1 MQFVIQGAGALGT
14 ILAAHLQ
21 EAGHDVTLLVRE
33 GRARQLAS
41 VGLVVTGLRD
51 LRTRCQVVTDPAQL
65 RDAEVFITTVKT
77 YATET
82 ALAPLKHLKVASAL
96 SVQNGVVKNESL
108 AQTFGAASVLGAM
121 ANFSGEL
128 KPDGSALF
136 TRNVCLHLGEPSG
149 PVTPRATAIAGAIH
163 RAGVNAEA
171 VDNIITR
178 EWSKFVGW
186 LGFMSMSV
194 LTRRLSSDFLQ
205 DGDTAL
211 IMARIVREAG
221 TLARA
226 QGIELVDVA
235 SLPAATLC
243 RQSEAE
249 AQATVQQVG
258 AGYSGGHKVS
268 ALQDVEAGRP
278 LEVEETL
285 GFAIARGRELGLAM
299 PTLETCYRIISS
311 INRGLIADA

>member
-1 MQFVIQGAGALGT
+1 MQFLIQGAGALGT

-21 EAGHDVTLLVRE
+21 AAGHDVTLLVRE
-33 GRARQLAS
+33 GRARHLAS
-41 VGLVVTGLRD
+41 VGLVITGLRN
-51 LRTRCQVVTDPAQL
+51 LRTRCQVVTDPA
-65 RDAEVFITTVKT
+65 RIGTAEIFITTVKT

-82 ALAPLKHLKVASAL
+82 ALAPLRHLKATSTM
-96 SVQNGVVKNESL
+96 SVQNGVLKNRSL
-108 AQTFGAASVLGAM
+108 AEAFGKETVLGAM

-128 KPDGSALF
+128 KPDGSVLF

-149 PVTPRATAIAGAIH
+149 QMTPRAIAIAGAIH
-163 RAGVNAEA
+163 QAGINAEA
-171 VDNIITR
+171 VDNITTR

-186 LGFMSMSV
+186 LGFMAMSV

-205 DGDTAL
+205 DADTAL

-221 TLARA
+221 ALARA
-226 QGIELVDVA
+226 HGIELVDVA

-299 PTLETCYRIISS
+299 PTLETCYRVISS
-311 INRGLIADA
+311 INRGLISGS

>member
-1 MQFVIQGAGALGT
+1 MNFLIQGAGALGT

-33 GRARQLAS
+33 GRARQLTSA
-41 VGLVVTGLRD
+41 GLAVTGLRE
-51 LRTRCQVVTDPAQL
+51 LRTRCRVVTDPAEL
-65 RDAEVFITTVKT
+65 GTAEVFVTTVKT

-82 ALAPLKHLKVASAL
+82 ALAPLKHLRVGSAL
-96 SVQNGVVKNESL
+96 SVQNGVLKNQSL
-108 AQTFGAASVLGAM
+108 AQAFGSDAMLGAM

-128 KPDGSALF
+128 RPDGSVLF

-149 PVTPRATAIAGAIH
+149 RMTPRAIAIAEAINQ
-163 RAGVNAEA
+163 AGVNAEA
-171 VDNIITR
+171 VDNITTR
-178 EWSKFVGW
+178 KWSKFVGW
-186 LGFMSMSV
+186 LGFMAMSV

-205 DGDTAL
+205 DRDTAL

-221 TLARA
+221 ALARA
-226 QGIELVDVA
+226 HGIELVDVA

-285 GFAIARGRELGLAM
+285 GFAVARGRELGLAM
-299 PTLETCYRIISS
+299 PTLETCYRVISS
-311 INRGLIADA
+311 INRGLVAGS

>member
-1 MQFVIQGAGALGT
+1 MQFLIQGAGALGT

-21 EAGHDVTLLVRE
+21 ESGHDVTLLVRE
-33 GRARQLAS
+33 ARARQLAS
-41 VGLVVTGLRD
+41 IGLLVTGLRE
-51 LRTRCQVVTDPAQL
+51 LRTHCRVVTDPASL
-65 RDAEVFITTVKT
+65 HGTEIFITTVKT

-82 ALAPLKHLKVASAL
+82 ALAPLKHLQVASAL
-96 SVQNGVVKNESL
+96 SVQNGVLKNESL
-108 AQTFGAASVLGAM
+108 ARTFGSTAVLGAM

-128 KPDGSALF
+128 RPDGSVLF
-136 TRNVCLHLGEPSG
+136 TRNVCLHLGEPG
-149 PVTPRATAIAGAIH
+149 GTVTPRTTAIAGAIH
-163 RAGVNAEA
+163 QAGVNAEA
-171 VDNIITR
+171 VDNITTR

-186 LGFMSMSV
+186 LGFMAMSV

-205 DGDTAL
+205 DRDTAL

-221 TLARA
+221 GLARA

-258 AGYSGGHKVS
+258 ASYSGGHKVS

-285 GFAIARGRELGLAM
+285 GFATARGRELGLAM
-299 PTLETCYRIISS
+299 PTLETCHRIISS
-311 INRGLIADA
+311 INRGLVAGA